1 MTASFS
7 VELVEVAKTL
17 ILNISQYFPN
27 FSENCNK
34 LAYNL
39 VENSEKHSSQEQ
51 LRDKALN

>member
-17 ILNISQYFPN
+17 NLNISQYFTN

-34 LAYNL
+34 LAYKL
-39 VENSEKHSSQEQ
+39 VENSEKHSS
-51 LRDKALN
+51 